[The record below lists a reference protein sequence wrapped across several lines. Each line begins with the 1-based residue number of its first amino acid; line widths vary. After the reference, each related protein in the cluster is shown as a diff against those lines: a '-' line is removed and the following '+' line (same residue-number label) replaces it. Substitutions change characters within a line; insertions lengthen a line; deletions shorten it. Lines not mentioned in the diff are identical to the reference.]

1 MSPESLVAI
10 VGGVLAIVGA
20 FWRAMSILAALE
32 RKIDAVSAKLD
43 LHVLDR
49 LGRVE
54 TEVKELYQWQ
64 REVDGQLAQLPSRAT
79 DRPGA

>member
-54 TEVKELYQWQ
+54 TEVKDLYQWQ
-64 REVDGQLAQLPSRAT
+64 REVDNQLAHLPRRAT
-79 DRPGA
+79 DRQGN

>member
-20 FWRAMSILAALE
+20 FWRAMSILAARE

-54 TEVKELYQWQ
+54 SEVKDLYH
-64 REVDGQLAQLPSRAT
+64 
-79 DRPGA
+79 